1 MTGRGWCGS
10 NSFTGGLC
18 LFLDSNLATIVSA
31 GRAYSV
37 IDMKLSTV
45 GAYCQCRRNCF
56 VVGSSF
62 KGPCLGL
69 SSLWM
74 CHFFVYIHF
83 TNKIRTFD
91 GSEESIVK
99 CNKSVKAFETSALV
113 CAVLNSYVVT
123 QVVNWACKF
132 KQIEMEVLPFLT
144 SCMGSVFLFI
154 PFLFKN

>member
-1 MTGRGWCGS
+1 MLAGARATIKLSRISPSCMTGRGWCGS

-37 IDMKLSTV
+37 IDMKLSAV

-74 CHFFVYIHF
+74 CHFFVYLLLSNIF
-83 TNKIRTFD
+83 FNSLQRSSTD
-91 GSEESIVK
+91 ASCSSPGSSAPY
-99 CNKSVKAFETSALV
+99 CSSSSSTSPWHSPSGCTCLMGTSSEM
-113 CAVLNSYVVT
+113 NS
-123 QVVNWACKF
+123 
-132 KQIEMEVLPFLT
+132 
-144 SCMGSVFLFI
+144 
-154 PFLFKN
+154 